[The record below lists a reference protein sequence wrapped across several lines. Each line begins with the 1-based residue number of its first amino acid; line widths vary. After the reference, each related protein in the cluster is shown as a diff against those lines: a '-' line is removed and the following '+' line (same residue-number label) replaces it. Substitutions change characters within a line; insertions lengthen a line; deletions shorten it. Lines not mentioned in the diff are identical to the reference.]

1 MKEGAFVKNYF
12 AHCVDVEEL
21 YENMVSPVCEKYELT
36 YMEFTVLMFLA
47 NNPQYD
53 TATQIVRYRHLAK
66 SHVSI
71 SIRSLQERGLIL
83 GEHKGGNHRTI
94 HLSVAGKATD
104 IIAAGRAAQKK
115 FCEIVFA
122 GFSKEE
128 MEKMASN
135 SKYYAE
141 KMHSIQGALR
151 MSEEINAQ
159 FGFERAFGKTTE
171 IGNSIDSDMKIT
183 KFGISFNSDGSTS
196 FFAQL
201 EKTSENQKDYL
212 EKIQEKKAAEKKEAK
227 KKERSTQVNI
237 KRATVEA
244 NSKEELLDKIK
255 NIEWDS
261 IKPEDNK
268 IGSRF
273 DFSI

>member
-36 YMEFTVLMFLA
+36 YMEFTVLMFLT

-53 TATQIVRYRHLAK
+53 TATQIVKYRHLAK

-94 HLSVAGKATD
+94 HLSVADKARD
-104 IIAAGRAAQKK
+104 IIAAGRVAQGK

-128 MEKMASN
+128 IEARGASPELT
-135 SKYYAE
+135 SPA
-141 KMHSIQGALR
+141 
-151 MSEEINAQ
+151 NADTIIII
-159 FGFERAFGKTTE
+159 GIVTPTPVRARLPA
-171 IGNSIDSDMKIT
+171 S
-183 KFGISFNSDGSTS
+183 GI
-196 FFAQL
+196 
-201 EKTSENQKDYL
+201 
-212 EKIQEKKAAEKKEAK
+212 
-227 KKERSTQVNI
+227 
-237 KRATVEA
+237 
-244 NSKEELLDKIK
+244 
-255 NIEWDS
+255 
-261 IKPEDNK
+261 
-268 IGSRF
+268 
-273 DFSI
+273 

>member
-1 MKEGAFVKNYF
+1 MFKNEQFKMKEGVLVINYF

-21 YENMVSPVCEKYELT
+21 YKNEVAPVCEKYGLT

-66 SHVSI
+66 SHVSV

-104 IIAAGRAAQKK
+104 IIAAGRAAQNK

-128 MEKMASN
+128 MEKL
-135 SKYYAE
+135 
-141 KMHSIQGALR
+141 Q
-151 MSEEINAQ
+151 Q
-159 FGFERAFGKTTE
+159 FTE
-171 IGNSIDSDMKIT
+171 
-183 KFGISFNSDGSTS
+183 
-196 FFAQL
+196 
-201 EKTSENQKDYL
+201 
-212 EKIQEKKAAEKKEAK
+212 
-227 KKERSTQVNI
+227 QVNRNI
-237 KRATVEA
+237 KEYT
-244 NSKEELLDKIK
+244 NS
-255 NIEWDS
+255 
-261 IKPEDNK
+261 
-268 IGSRF
+268 
-273 DFSI
+273 

>member
-66 SHVSI
+66 SHVSV

-104 IIAAGRAAQKK
+104 IIAAGRAAQN
-115 FCEIVFA
+115 IHRPLA
-122 GFSKEE
+122 GQCFIFLNNRRKTAVIEF
-128 MEKMASN
+128 
-135 SKYYAE
+135 
-141 KMHSIQGALR
+141 R
-151 MSEEINAQ
+151 T
-159 FGFERAFGKTTE
+159 ER
-171 IGNSIDSDMKIT
+171 
-183 KFGISFNSDGSTS
+183 
-196 FFAQL
+196 
-201 EKTSENQKDYL
+201 
-212 EKIQEKKAAEKKEAK
+212 
-227 KKERSTQVNI
+227 
-237 KRATVEA
+237 KRA
-244 NSKEELLDKIK
+244 DI
-255 NIEWDS
+255 
-261 IKPEDNK
+261 
-268 IGSRF
+268 R
-273 DFSI
+273 

>member
-1 MKEGAFVKNYF
+1 MPKIFYQEA
-12 AHCVDVEEL
+12 
-21 YENMVSPVCEKYELT
+21 
-36 YMEFTVLMFLA
+36 
-47 NNPQYD
+47 
-53 TATQIVRYRHLAK
+53 IK
-66 SHVSI
+66 SLLSFF
-71 SIRSLQERGLIL
+71 
-83 GEHKGGNHRTI
+83 KGRNG
-94 HLSVAGKATD
+94 
-104 IIAAGRAAQKK
+104 
-115 FCEIVFA
+115 
-122 GFSKEE
+122 
-128 MEKMASN
+128 KMASN

-237 KRATVEA
+237 K
-244 NSKEELLDKIK
+244 ELLLKLIQKK
-255 NIEWDS
+255 N
-261 IKPEDNK
+261 
-268 IGSRF
+268 F
-273 DFSI
+273 